1 MSTRYDSNDYV
12 KLTYVG
18 ETKTFQ
24 EAMFIDHQ
32 KKKLKVIQDEMQSSY
47 KNHSYKLVKLP

>member
-1 MSTRYDSNDYV
+1 MSTRYASNDYV

-24 EAMFIDHQ
+24 EAMFIDH
-32 KKKLKVIQDEMQSSY
+32 KKEQLKVIQDEMQSSY
-47 KNHSYKLVKLP
+47 KNHTYKLVKFP